1 MMFFTQ
7 SRKARQ
13 EKSQKTLRPWRLG
26 ERSFMTENEVA
37 KIIVDAAFKI
47 HTILGPGLL
56 ESAYEAVIAHEL
68 KKRGLRVE
76 RQVPLPIVYD
86 GVRLDEGFRI
96 DLIVEDL
103 VIIELKSVEQIHPVH
118 PKQLLTY
125 LKLSNKRLGLLINF
139 NSRLIKTG
147 ITRIVNGLP
156 E

>member
-1 MMFFTQ
+1 
-7 SRKARQ
+7 
-13 EKSQKTLRPWRLG
+13 
-26 ERSFMTENEVA
+26 MTENEVA

-125 LKLSNKRLGLLINF
+125 LTLSNKRRGLLINF